1 MQKLKMQESY
11 LKNSNKYIKIKNYHW
26 YAFEKK
32 NVMIINCTNFFIKLI
47 KKINSLWISYG
58 NATNDSEIYMC
69 ISEKWSARDCM
80 EILCIKRWYLS
91 QVAVMMLVVVH

>member
-32 NVMIINCTNFFIKLI
+32 KRYDYKLYEFF
-47 KKINSLWISYG
+47 Y
-58 NATNDSEIYMC
+58 
-69 ISEKWSARDCM
+69 
-80 EILCIKRWYLS
+80 
-91 QVAVMMLVVVH
+91 